1 MKTASLALHH
11 SVRNP
16 LPRLSW
22 KYLPHL
28 LVSLALLLLLAF
40 ASHNASIGQ
49 SAHPAAHMGRDW

>member
-1 MKTASLALHH
+1 MKTASLALHR
-11 SVRNP
+11 SERNP

-28 LVSLALLLLLAF
+28 LVGLALLLLLAF
-40 ASHNASIGQ
+40 ASHSAPVGP